1 VKRSYF
7 TDLADAEWE
16 SLSSHVP
23 APNKRERPRIHCSRL
38 TLDFIFFYVLRSGC
52 PWRLLPRRLE
62 RLGRPSNYWFRRWHR
77 RELRAAQPGAGRV
90 LAGTAGKKSAQ
101 PEEHLYH
108 YVHNSP
114 EAIPVSV
121 PQAFAEALYERAVQC
136 LPAEDNSG
144 GQQVNNVTGTITTAD
159 IRDDVNSRVIV

>member
-1 VKRSYF
+1 LG
-7 TDLADAEWE
+7 D
-16 SLSSHVP
+16 
-23 APNKRERPRIHCSRL
+23 RL
-38 TLDFIFFYVLRSGC
+38 ITGLGGGIDGS
-52 PWRLLPRRLE
+52 LE
-62 RLGRPSNYWFRRWHR
+62 RLNRALG
-77 RELRAAQPGAGRV
+77 ECLRAQ
-90 LAGTAGKKSAQ
+90 LGKKSAQ
-101 PEEHLYH
+101 PEEHLDH

-121 PQAFAEALYERAVQC
+121 PQAFAKALYERTVQC